1 MSERVNNDNGE
12 QMLGTDRCENSFGA
26 EGVRRCDN
34 CERFREERG
43 LGDFVCRHGEGIK
56 RPHHTLSDVLIVS
69 VGDQIMRSL
78 AIFGVNIT
86 SFTKQSGIEVKG
98 GSIFVND

>member
-12 QMLGTDRCENSFGA
+12 QMLRTDRCEGSPGA
-26 EGVRRCDN
+26 EGVQRCDN
-34 CERFREERG
+34 CERFRAEKG
-43 LGDFVCRHGEGIK
+43 LGDFVFRHVRGYKEA
-56 RPHHTLSDVLIVS
+56 PSHNVLIVS
-69 VGDQIMRSL
+69 VGDQIMGSL